1 MNAVARAPRIA
12 SALFALA
19 VAVHAPS
26 LTAVAAQAASPP
38 PNATHSGPDFSL
50 GFRSSLLGFGLEA
63 DKLIVGHLGARVG
76 FGYFKFN
83 ANHTQSDIAYSASV
97 KVSSFQ
103 ALADL
108 YPGSRKSF
116 HLTGGIIT
124 NPLTVSGTGLTNSGS
139 FKINGHSY
147 TAEQVGTLSA
157 AGKFP
162 SVSPYVGLGFGTPAR
177 GNGSRLEFLF
187 DVGAALGQP
196 TISLAATGAAT
207 NEELASD
214 LQAQTATT
222 QHDVRKYAKVF
233 PVLSFGM
240 GYRF

>member
-1 MNAVARAPRIA
+1 MHPVARAPKLV
-12 SALFALA
+12 SALLLLA
-19 VAVHAPS
+19 VAGHAPS
-26 LTAVAAQAASPP
+26 LTAVAAQAASPS
-38 PNATHSGPDFSL
+38 PNASHSGPDFAL
-50 GFRSSLLGFGLEA
+50 AFRSSLLGFGLEA
-63 DKLIVGHLGARVG
+63 NKLIVGHLGARVG
-76 FGYFKFN
+76 FSYFKFN
-83 ANHTQSDIAYSASV
+83 ANHTQSDITYSASI

-103 ALADL
+103 ALADI
-108 YPGSRKSF
+108 YPASRKSF

-124 NPLTVSGTGLTNSGS
+124 NPLTVSGTGLTTSGS

-147 TAEQVGTLSA
+147 TADEVGTLSA

-177 GNGSRLEFLF
+177 GNGSHLAFLF
-187 DVGAALGQP
+187 DIGAALGQP

-207 NEELASD
+207 NEQLASD

-233 PVLSFGM
+233 PVLSFGI